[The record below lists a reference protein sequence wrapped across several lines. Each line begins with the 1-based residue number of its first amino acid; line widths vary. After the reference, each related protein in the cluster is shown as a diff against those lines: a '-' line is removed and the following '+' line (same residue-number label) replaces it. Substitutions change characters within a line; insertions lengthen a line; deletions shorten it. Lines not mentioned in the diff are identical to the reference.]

1 MEIRSDA
8 PRVNLSAPERHDNV
22 FPRSY
27 RRSAL
32 IILLMIYVFNFL
44 DRQVVNILAES
55 IKRDLSLSD
64 TELGM
69 ITGLSFAIFYS
80 LLGLPIARYAEHAD
94 RPKILAASVALWS
107 VFTAI
112 CGFATNFVQMFL
124 ARLGVGIGE
133 AGGVPPAHSLIVEFT
148 PREERASAL
157 AFYSMGMPLGTLS
170 GLALGGVV
178 AAMFGWRA
186 AFFVAGLPGVLFA
199 GIAFLVL
206 REPRRQVEQ
215 ARIAQVR
222 PSLREALSILASK
235 PTYRW
240 LLAGA
245 SVQSMVAYGVA
256 AFVAPFFL
264 RTHGADLAAFA
275 ASLGMKPIALL
286 GIWLGIA
293 TGFFGAVGTFC
304 AGKIADRFGRN
315 DLRAYPAVAACGPL
329 LTIPGYLFVFSTPS
343 ALVALG
349 ALIIPSMCHTAWYGP
364 VHASSQG
371 LVHPNMRATIS
382 AVTLV
387 VINLVGLGIG
397 PPLIGMISDHARR
410 VLGMDDAA
418 GLQVALVT
426 TISLTAL
433 GVFAFWRA
441 RRTIVADTVG

>member
-8 PRVNLSAPERHDNV
+8 PRVNLSAIERHKDV

-107 VFTAI
+107 VFTAV

-170 GLALGGVV
+170 GLALGGII
-178 AAMFGWRA
+178 AAMFGWRT
-186 AFFVAGLPGVLFA
+186 AFFVAG
-199 GIAFLVL
+199 
-206 REPRRQVEQ
+206 
-215 ARIAQVR
+215 
-222 PSLREALSILASK
+222 
-235 PTYRW
+235 
-240 LLAGA
+240 
-245 SVQSMVAYGVA
+245 
-256 AFVAPFFL
+256 
-264 RTHGADLAAFA
+264 
-275 ASLGMKPIALL
+275 
-286 GIWLGIA
+286 
-293 TGFFGAVGTFC
+293 
-304 AGKIADRFGRN
+304 
-315 DLRAYPAVAACGPL
+315 
-329 LTIPGYLFVFSTPS
+329 
-343 ALVALG
+343 
-349 ALIIPSMCHTAWYGP
+349 
-364 VHASSQG
+364 
-371 LVHPNMRATIS
+371 
-382 AVTLV
+382 
-387 VINLVGLGIG
+387 
-397 PPLIGMISDHARR
+397 
-410 VLGMDDAA
+410 
-418 GLQVALVT
+418 
-426 TISLTAL
+426 
-433 GVFAFWRA
+433 
-441 RRTIVADTVG
+441 